1 MPADEAAPE
10 ATTARLTEEDKM
22 AIDYGAKMRMKGSAG
37 LDDENSV

>member
-1 MPADEAAPE
+1 MPVDEAAPE

-37 LDDENSV
+37 LDDEKSV